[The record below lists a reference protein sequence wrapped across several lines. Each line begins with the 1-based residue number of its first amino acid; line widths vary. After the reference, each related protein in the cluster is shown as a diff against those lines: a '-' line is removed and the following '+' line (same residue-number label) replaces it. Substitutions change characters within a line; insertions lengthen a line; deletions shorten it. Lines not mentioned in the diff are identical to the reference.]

1 MKSDIINSVDR
12 ALEILL
18 TFYESNRE
26 MGISE
31 LSEQLGIYK
40 STVFRTLKT
49 MEEKGFVRQN
59 PVTKNYWFG
68 MRLYAIGLSIREK
81 MHLQDVIAPYTH
93 KLYEQCHE
101 IVNVSIL
108 ENSAGNFHHSII
120 IHKEISDKN
129 LLFVN
134 QPLGSSSPCYCSSV
148 GKCLLAFTKDLDF
161 SIYKIKPMEQYN
173 ERTINSYESLME
185 SLEEVRR
192 NGYAL
197 DDEEREVGLTCI
209 GAPIIGRNG
218 SAVAAI
224 SMSGPTSRMN
234 DGHIEEKI
242 QLVVNTAKEISK
254 EFR

>member
-18 TFYESNRE
+18 TLYENNRE

-59 PVTKNYWFG
+59 PATKTYWFG

-161 SIYKIKPMEQYN
+161 SIYKITPMEPYH

-242 QLVVNTAKEISK
+242 QLVVNIAKEISK

>member
-18 TFYESNRE
+18 TIYENNRE

-49 MEEKGFVRQN
+49 LEERGFVRQN
-59 PVTKNYWFG
+59 PATKNYWFG
-68 MRLYAIGLSIREK
+68 MRIYAIGLSIREK
-81 MHLQDVIAPYTH
+81 MHLQDVIAPYTK

-108 ENSAGNFHHSII
+108 ENPSGDFHHSII

-129 LLFVN
+129 ILFVN
-134 QPLGSSSPCYCSSV
+134 QPLGSSTPCYCSSV

-161 SIYKIKPMEQYN
+161 SIYKTKPMEQYN
-173 ERTINSYESLME
+173 ERTIGSYDALMKSLD
-185 SLEEVRR
+185 EVRSK
-192 NGYAL
+192 GYAL
-197 DDEEREVGLTCI
+197 DDEEREAGLTCI
-209 GAPIIGRNG
+209 GAPIIGRDGN
-218 SAVAAI
+218 AVAAI

-234 DGHIEEKI
+234 DGHMQDKI
-242 QLVVNTAKEISK
+242 DMVMETAREISK